1 MPTGDLWAFVSALQS
16 FSRKNSSHS
25 AYCIFKEYS
34 VNTSGDSLLRKTSA
48 DTLPPD
54 EHTSR

>member
-1 MPTGDLWAFVSALQS
+1 MPTGDLWAFVSALQRI
-16 FSRKNSSHS
+16 SRKRTTVI
-25 AYCIFKEYS
+25 IFKEYS
-34 VNTSGDSLLRKTSA
+34 VNTSGDSLLHRTAA